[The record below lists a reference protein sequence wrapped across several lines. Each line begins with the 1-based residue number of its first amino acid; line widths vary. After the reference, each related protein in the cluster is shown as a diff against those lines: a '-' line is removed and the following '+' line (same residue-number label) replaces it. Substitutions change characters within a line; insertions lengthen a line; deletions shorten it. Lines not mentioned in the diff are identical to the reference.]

1 MSSPE
6 ASFDPRVRQLLDEVA
21 SASPTPGG
29 GAVAALAAAMAA
41 ALVSMVGRR
50 SSASW
55 AAAGG
60 VVAQAELLR
69 GRLEQLARENARAY
83 DDALRRLRETRQSA
97 GAIDARDV
105 ALETALARAA
115 ELPLRISEAAADVA
129 ALAELAAHEG
139 DQSARA
145 DAAAAA
151 LLAHAGAAAA
161 ANLIAVN
168 LTAGPDDPRVLRAA
182 QLAESARE
190 SALRALGP

>member
-6 ASFDPRVRQLLDEVA
+6 APFDPRVRQLLDEVA

-41 ALVSMVGRR
+41 ALVSMVGRL
-50 SSASW
+50 SSSSW
-55 AAAGG
+55 AGAGG
-60 VVAQAELLR
+60 AVAQAELLR
-69 GRLEQLARENARAY
+69 GQLEQLARENAQAY
-83 DDALRRLRETRQSA
+83 DDALRGLREARQSA

-105 ALETALARAA
+105 SLAAALARAA

-129 ALAELAAHEG
+129 ALAELAANEG

-182 QLAESARE
+182 HLAENARE

>member
-60 VVAQAELLR
+60 AVAQAELLR
-69 GRLEQLARENARAY
+69 GQLEQLARENARAY
-83 DDALRRLRETRQSA
+83 DDALRRLREARQSA

-105 ALETALARAA
+105 SLEAVLARAA
-115 ELPLRISEAAADVA
+115 EPPLRIAEAAADVA
-129 ALAELAAHEG
+129 ALAELAASEG

-168 LTAGPDDPRVLRAA
+168 LTAGPDDPRVLRAT
-182 QLAESARE
+182 QLADAARE